1 MRLLPLSAA
10 LLAAAIIAACGGG
23 GLSVQEGLQRMVL
36 QASELPEGLSAGD
49 ESFTTNDDLAAA
61 SADPGER
68 KAMLESWGRLLGFEI
83 AYRPSGA
90 ALDELPLQG
99 VNVSASLYRTEEG
112 ASESFADAVETAE
125 ETDWRA
131 NYAGLT
137 DFRQD
142 EVEAGSLAEEI
153 VWLRLSGFQP
163 ADSGPDSLV
172 TDDLI
177 FFREGRERGF
187 LRVLAGSTAT
197 DDRGH
202 YQSTVEGWLEALVD
216 NVRDVLPQVEEGE

>member
-1 MRLLPLSAA
+1 MRLSPLGAFVLVAA
-10 LLAAAIIAACGGG
+10 VLAACSGGG
-23 GLSVQEGLQRMVL
+23 PSVEDALQRMVL
-36 QASELPEGLSAGD
+36 QPEDLPLELARGEEAFL
-49 ESFTTNDDLAAA
+49 TNQEAAA
-61 SADPGER
+61 GNTDRLS
-68 KAMLESWGRLLGFEI
+68 MLQSWGRVLGFEI

-125 ETDWRA
+125 DTDWAA
-131 NYAGLT
+131 NYSGLR
-137 DFRQD
+137 DFQQ
-142 EVEAGSLAEEI
+142 EEIEASGAAEEI
-153 VWLRLSGFQP
+153 MWLRLSGVQS
-163 ADSGPDSLV
+163 ALDGDDELV

-197 DDRGH
+197 EDRGH
-202 YQSTVEGWLEALVD
+202 YQSTVEGWLEALVG